1 LLTHISAPLFELAL
15 SPGKGF
21 GLFATTS
28 IARGTRIIEEA
39 PLMTIPSANH
49 GTERTLMHFIEAVG
63 DAPYKNVV
71 AFARLHHKGSAP
83 ATSETLATL
92 AQDYVDPNKSQ
103 GTAIDVEHAVHIF
116 QVNAAAMG
124 YTGELGSGVFKSF
137 SRINHSC
144 TPNVHHSYNPTLKKL
159 TVHAT
164 RHINK
169 GEEILTTYT
178 NLDRI
183 YEQRTD
189 LLSNW
194 HVRCE
199 CKCCAGPNA
208 DASKGRRVRM
218 FEADQ

>member
-1 LLTHISAPLFELAL
+1 
-15 SPGKGF
+15 
-21 GLFATTS
+21 
-28 IARGTRIIEEA
+28 
-39 PLMTIPSANH
+39 
-49 GTERTLMHFIEAVG
+49 
-63 DAPYKNVV
+63 VV
-71 AFARLHHKGSAP
+71 AFARLHHKSSAP

-92 AQDYVDPNKSQ
+92 AHDYVDPNKSL
-103 GTAIDVEHAVHIF
+103 GTCIDVEHAVHIF

-169 GEEILTTYT
+169 GEEILTAYT
-178 NLDRI
+178 NLDRT
-183 YEQRTD
+183 YGQRTD

-194 HVRCE
+194 HMRCE

-218 FEADQ
+218 FEADQKLACHAKGVRANLGLHIPHTPKEALEVAEELLTLMREEAITNYSLSGMYVSREVPDSLARY